1 MQKKWCK
8 RGHGLYFLK
17 YLTEFIKILI
27 VTEKN
32 NDVLKPD
39 LNCFCYFSIAC
50 LQEGFPAEL
59 INSVFSELEIMSED
73 AKIFSLHKL
82 FTFTFF
88 ANLAHFQA
96 YLLT

>member
-1 MQKKWCK
+1 M
-8 RGHGLYFLK
+8 
-17 YLTEFIKILI
+17 LI

-50 LQEGFPAEL
+50 LQEDFPAEF

-88 ANLAHFQA
+88 ANLADFQA